1 VFRRIIRLVCCC
13 TRAGKSTIATAARDW
28 IDTHN
33 ELPIDIEY
41 ATALLF
47 QLELTD
53 PGSTARAKI
62 QKQLDAFPRLS

>member
-1 VFRRIIRLVCCC
+1 MIRLMRHC

-41 ATALLF
+41 ATTLLF

-53 PGSTARAKI
+53 AGSTERTKI

>member
-1 VFRRIIRLVCCC
+1 MICFMCCC
-13 TRAGKSTIATAARDW
+13 TSAGKSTIATAARDW

-53 PGSTARAKI
+53 PDSTERAKI
-62 QKQLDAFPRLS
+62 QKQLDGFPRLS